1 MVAENENA
9 IDDVEEARNE
19 AEGEDKDMQRS
30 ETDQSD
36 SSSISDENQN
46 ILTGEIVDID
56 MQKAMELLR

>member
-9 IDDVEEARNE
+9 TDDVEEARNE

-36 SSSISDENQN
+36 SSSISDEN
-46 ILTGEIVDID
+46 
-56 MQKAMELLR
+56 